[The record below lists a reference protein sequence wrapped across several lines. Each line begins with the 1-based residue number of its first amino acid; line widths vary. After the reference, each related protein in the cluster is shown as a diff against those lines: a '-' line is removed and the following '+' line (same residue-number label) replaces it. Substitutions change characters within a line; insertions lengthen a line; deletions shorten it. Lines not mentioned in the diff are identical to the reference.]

1 MGPES
6 ISSTIGVG
14 QQENSVLKGESG
26 FNNDKKLKR
35 NFDNMGAFAGC
46 GWEVPEGTVE
56 EFGR

>member
-46 GWEVPEGTVE
+46 G
-56 EFGR
+56 